1 MTGLSPSSA
10 ELLQL
15 AQQLPASP
23 QILLKLS
30 ALIDNLNC
38 TLEEIAVLL
47 RRDATLAARLVR
59 ISNSAAYGGGDS
71 PVASVEEAVSRVGFT
86 EVYRLTG
93 LAAASQLASED
104 LPFYGHNGRQLR
116 DNTIVTAL
124 VTEILAR
131 KAKMDSRAAYATA
144 LFRSM
149 GKLVLDRYVKKH
161 LTPMQHFNRS
171 GVPTLLTWE
180 EKILGCNNA
189 AVAGVILASWHFPA
203 EITEPIKQHYLTE
216 EPSGAHVR
224 VSYLLNIASGI
235 ACDLGFALPGEAN
248 YWELTADKLKAAGL
262 PQFDPGEIGD
272 EAQDTFELMRE
283 SL

>member
-1 MTGLSPSSA
+1 MNGTHPSSA

-30 ALIDNLNC
+30 TLIDNLNS

-47 RRDATLAARLVR
+47 RRDATLAARIIR
-59 ISNSAAYGGGDS
+59 ISNSAAYGS
-71 PVASVEEAVSRVGFT
+71 ETPVASVEEAVGRVGFT

-93 LAAASQLASED
+93 LAAAAQLANEH
-104 LPFYGHNGRQLR
+104 LPFYGHNGQQLR

-124 VTEILAR
+124 VVEVLAR
-131 KAKMDSRAAYATA
+131 KARIDARSAYATA
-144 LFRSM
+144 LLRSM

-161 LTPMQHFNRS
+161 VSPMQHYNRS
-171 GVPTLLTWE
+171 GVPTLITWE

-189 AVAGVILASWHFPA
+189 SVAATILASWHFPA
-203 EITEPIKQHYLTE
+203 SITEPIKNHYLL
-216 EPSGAHVR
+216 EPPTGEFTRLA
-224 VSYLLNIASGI
+224 YLLNLASGI
-235 ACDLGFALPGEAN
+235 ACDLGYALPGEAN
-248 YWELTADKLKAAGL
+248 YWELTEEKLKAAGL
-262 PQFDPGEIGD
+262 PDLDYSAVGE
-272 EAQDTFELMRE
+272 EAQASFDLMRE